1 MVFAA
6 DKNNDGAIECIQSRT
21 IIDCYLF
28 LVVLFYY
35 FIHYTILWTD
45 SYIIALQTPPN
56 KFWFRT
62 IKVFGIILVSDPGY
76 MTLFWVGI
84 RLESLQGK
92 PSYRKKIY
100 FIGIFAIFT
109 LHIIFNIFRKFIL
122 PYIHF

>member
-6 DKNNDGAIECIQSRT
+6 DKNNDGTIECIQSRT
-21 IIDCYLF
+21 IVDCYLF

-92 PSYRKKIY
+92 PSY
-100 FIGIFAIFT
+100 
-109 LHIIFNIFRKFIL
+109 
-122 PYIHF
+122 

>member
-62 IKVFGIILVSDPGY
+62 IKVFGIILVCDPGY
-76 MTLFWVGI
+76 MTL
-84 RLESLQGK
+84 
-92 PSYRKKIY
+92 
-100 FIGIFAIFT
+100 
-109 LHIIFNIFRKFIL
+109 N
-122 PYIHF
+122 